1 MKIRVWGLASGFG
14 ATKDAA
20 RGAFAWREYQ
30 SEAYIQRKD
39 WQDIMFI
46 EKIKEG

>member
-1 MKIRVWGLASGFG
+1 MKIRVWGIASGFG
-14 ATKDAA
+14 ATKGAA
-20 RGAFAWREYQ
+20 RGAFTWREYQ
-30 SEAYIQRKD
+30 SEGDIQKKD